1 MKKPVPKT
9 IDEAWELF
17 STTAKTLG
25 TNNPYWVD
33 EEDSIVEV
41 LKSDEV
47 LEENEEDKIKECDN
61 ILFDLLPFWENERKV
76 IPLEIAKFYVLK
88 AKNEKIQ
95 NQTNRN

>member
-33 EEDSIVEV
+33 
-41 LKSDEV
+41 
-47 LEENEEDKIKECDN
+47 EEDKIKECDN